1 MEGLLTRLKRGDVL
15 VGDGAWGTE
24 LMQRGL
30 PPGQPPEWF
39 ALDKPEVLEEV
50 ARLYLEAG
58 ADLVTTDTFGGT
70 SFRLK
75 LHGLGGERER
85 VNRRAVEAVKRAVG
99 GRALVSASVG
109 PSGQLLEPYGDT
121 SPDAVEEA
129 FAEQIA
135 ALAAAGADVLC
146 IETMGDL
153 TEAAR
158 AVKAAKTMAPGVP
171 VMATMTFEP
180 TPRGYFTVM
189 GVSVE
194 KAVAGLEAAGAD
206 VVGSNCGTGIG
217 DMVSIARQM
226 TRVTRLPI
234 LIQPNA
240 GLPQSRDGQVV
251 YDETPET
258 MAAQVPQLLDLGVA
272 IVGGCCGTTPEHIKA
287 IRRTVDAWTTRAQR
301 GSS

>member
-1 MEGLLTRLKRGDVL
+1 MEGLLARLKRGEVL
-15 VGDGAWGTE
+15 VGDGAWGTQ

-30 PPGQPPEWF
+30 PPGEPPEWF
-39 ALDKPEVLEEV
+39 ALEKPETIEEV
-50 ARLYLEAG
+50 ARLYVEAG

-75 LHGLGGERER
+75 LHGLDGEREH
-85 VNRRAVEAVKRAVG
+85 VNRQAVEAVKRAVG
-99 GRALVSASVG
+99 ARALVSASVG

-129 FAEQIA
+129 FAEQISV
-135 ALAAAGADVLC
+135 LASAGADVVC

-153 TEAAR
+153 TEATL
-158 AVKAAKTMAPGVP
+158 AVKAAKAMSPGVP

-217 DMVSIARQM
+217 DMVEIARQM
-226 TRVTRLPI
+226 VRATRLPI

-240 GLPQSRDGQVV
+240 GLPQSREGQVV
-251 YDETPET
+251 YDETPQT
-258 MAAQVPQLLDLGVA
+258 MAARVPELLDLGVA
-272 IVGGCCGTTPEHIKA
+272 IVGGCCGTTPEHTRA
-287 IRRTVDAWTTRAQR
+287 IRRAVDAWGSRTR
-301 GSS
+301 S

>member
-1 MEGLLTRLKRGDVL
+1 MEGLLTRLNHGGVL

-30 PPGQPPEWF
+30 PAGQAPEWF
-39 ALDKPEVLEEV
+39 ALERPEVLEEI
-50 ARLYLEAG
+50 ARLYVDAG

-75 LHGLGGERER
+75 LHGLDGERER
-85 VNRRAVEAVKRAVG
+85 VNRQAVEAVKRAVG
-99 GRALVSASVG
+99 GRALVSGSIG

-129 FAEQIA
+129 FAEQA
-135 ALAAAGADVLC
+135 RALAAAGADVLC

-153 TEAAR
+153 TEATR
-158 AVKAAKTMAPGVP
+158 AVKAARDVAPGVP

-194 KAVAGLEAAGAD
+194 KAAAGLEAAGAD
-206 VVGSNCGTGIG
+206 VVGSNCGTGID
-217 DMVSIARQM
+217 DMVSIARAM
-226 TRVTRLPI
+226 ARATRLPLI
-234 LIQPNA
+234 IQPNA
-240 GLPQSRDGQVV
+240 GLPRSLDGRLV
-251 YDETPET
+251 YDETPDA
-258 MAAQVPQLLDLGVA
+258 MAARVPELLDLGVA
-272 IVGGCCGTTPEHIKA
+272 IVGGCCGTTQAHVRA
-287 IRRTVDAWTTRAQR
+287 IRRTVDAWKAKPRPA
-301 GSS
+301 

>member
-1 MEGLLTRLKRGDVL
+1 MEGLLARLGRGDVL
-15 VGDGAWGTE
+15 VGDGAWGTQ

-30 PPGQPPEWF
+30 PAGQPPEWF
-39 ALDKPEVLEEV
+39 ALDKPETIEEV
-50 ARLYLEAG
+50 ARLYVEAG
-58 ADLVTTDTFGGT
+58 ADLITTDTFGGT

-75 LHGLGGERER
+75 LHGLDGERER
-85 VNRRAVEAVKRAVG
+85 INRRAVEAVKRAVS

-109 PSGQLLEPYGDT
+109 PSGQLLEPFGDT
-121 SPDAVEEA
+121 SPDAVEAA

-153 TEAAR
+153 TEATR
-158 AVKAAKTMAPGVP
+158 AVKAAKATAPGVP

-194 KAVAGLEAAGAD
+194 KAAAGLEAAGAD
-206 VVGSNCGTGIG
+206 VVGSNCGTGIA
-217 DMVSIARQM
+217 DMVEIARRM
-226 TRVTRLPI
+226 VRATRLPL

-240 GLPQSRDGQVV
+240 GLPVSRDGQVV
-251 YDETPET
+251 YDETAETFAARVPE
-258 MAAQVPQLLDLGVA
+258 LLELGVA
-272 IVGGCCGTTPEHIKA
+272 IVGGCCGTTPDHTRA
-287 IRRTVDAWTTRAQR
+287 IRRAVDAWQARPHPA
-301 GSS
+301 

>member
-1 MEGLLTRLKRGDVL
+1 VEGLIARLRGGEVL
-15 VGDGAWGTE
+15 VGDGAWGTQ

-30 PPGQPPEWF
+30 PEGQAPEWF
-39 ALDKPEVLEEV
+39 ALERKETIEEV
-50 ARLYLEAG
+50 ARLYVEAG

-75 LHGLGGERER
+75 LHGLDGERGR
-85 VNRRAVEAVKRAVG
+85 VNRQAVEAVKRAVA

-121 SPDAVEEA
+121 SPDAVEAA
-129 FAEQIA
+129 FAEQIE

-153 TEAAR
+153 TEATR
-158 AVKAAKTMAPGVP
+158 AVKAAKTVAPGVP

-194 KAVAGLEAAGAD
+194 KAVRGLEAAGAD
-206 VVGSNCGTGIG
+206 VVGSNCGTGIA
-217 DMVSIARQM
+217 DMVEIARLM
-226 TRVTRLPI
+226 TRATRLPL

-240 GLPQSRDGQVV
+240 GLPETRDGRTV
-251 YDETPET
+251 YNETPET
-258 MAAQVPQLLDLGVA
+258 MAARVPELLGLGVA
-272 IVGGCCGTTPEHIKA
+272 IVGGCCGTTPDHIRA
-287 IRRTVDAWTTRAQR
+287 IRRVIPRRD
-301 GSS
+301 G